1 MALFQLKMPVQS
13 LVLIAAF
20 AATMISGCAQQKV
33 ENHPPATPTV
43 ANIPPPVERPF
54 SADSLYQLLV
64 AEFAGI
70 REQVSPA
77 LDIYI
82 QQAHET
88 RDSAVIERAV
98 QIANF
103 LRDSGA
109 VLELAQLWVEVEPN
123 NEEVRRLLAFH
134 LARTGRVVEAFP
146 HAEYLLL
153 TGDDDYLQ
161 SLAAFAQE
169 SPEEEKGRLLAL
181 YQELEAEHPDNTGL
195 LLGKAMLLRQLDRFD
210 DSLNTCEQLIKLDKR
225 NETGQ
230 LLYAQLLHATDNGKK
245 AIKSL
250 EKALRVLPE
259 SKRLRLQYARF
270 LSETS
275 IEKSRDQIA
284 ILSEQYPEDANIR
297 FSLGLANKEAGLI
310 SKAVDTFEYLVN
322 TGQRESDAHF
332 QLGIIAEERNQP
344 EEAVYRYRQVKEG
357 QNLLPAAMRAADIL
371 TSHDNL
377 SAAREHLSTL
387 RAIYPAVRENLF
399 QMEAE
404 LLIRQQRYTEAYD
417 LLTTAI
423 QEDPDSLNLY
433 YARSSVSTEQN
444 DMDATERDLRKVL
457 EADENNATA
466 LNALGYTLLNLSDRY
481 QEAMQLIRKAHEL
494 EPENPAIA
502 DSMGWAYFRLGNLD
516 QATLYLRQAFD
527 AFPDG
532 EVAAHLGEVL
542 WITGDKDE
550 AIAVW
555 RKGLEN
561 SPEDSTLLDTLRRLL
576 PDQGESLLSSQN

>member
-1 MALFQLKMPVQS
+1 MAFFRFKSSTRCLLLAAL
-13 LVLIAAF
+13 LVVACL
-20 AATMISGCAQQKV
+20 SGCAHQKA
-33 ENHPPATPTV
+33 ESQPSAPQTPE
-43 ANIPPPVERPF
+43 APPVEERPF
-54 SADSLYQLLV
+54 SPDSLYQLLV

-70 REQVSPA
+70 RDQVAPA

-88 RDSAVIERAV
+88 RDPAVIGRAV

-103 LRDSGA
+103 LRDSDA
-109 VLELAQLWVEVEPN
+109 ILEMAQLWVEVEPD

-134 LARTGRVVEAFP
+134 LARTGKVVEAFP

-153 TGDDDYLQ
+153 TGDNDYLQ

-169 SPEEEKGRLLAL
+169 SPEQEKLRLLAL
-181 YQELEAEHPDNTGL
+181 YKELEAEHSENTGL

-210 DSLNTCEQLIKLDKR
+210 ESLATSEQLIRLDKG

-230 LLYAQLLHATDNGKK
+230 LLYAQLLHATDNSRK

-250 EKALRVLPE
+250 QKALRALPE

-297 FSLGLANKEAGLI
+297 FSLGLANKEAGMVDE
-310 SKAVDTFEYLVN
+310 AVKTFEYLVN
-322 TGQRESDAHF
+322 TGQRASDAQF
-332 QLGIIAEERNQP
+332 QLGKIAEERNQP

-371 TSHDNL
+371 TNHDNL
-377 SAAREHLSTL
+377 SAAREHLSAL
-387 RAIYPAVRENLF
+387 RAIYPAIRENLF

-417 LLTTAI
+417 LLTSAI

-433 YARSSVSTEQN
+433 YARSIVSTEQG
-444 DMDATERDLRKVL
+444 DMEATERDLRKVL

-481 QEAMQLIRKAHEL
+481 QEAMKLIRRAHEL

-516 QATLYLRQAFD
+516 QATLYLRQAFN

-532 EVAAHLGEVL
+532 EVAAHFGEVL
-542 WITGDKDE
+542 WVTGDKEGAED
-550 AIAVW
+550 VW
-555 RKGLEN
+555 LKGLKN
-561 SPEDSTLLDTLRRLL
+561 SPDDSTLLETLQRLL
-576 PDQGESLLSSQN
+576 PEQWQELLNRQD